1 MFTHKRYTVT
11 RISGQYIQVVG
22 ENGKA
27 HTLFAMAG
35 DKATP
40 ACNCNKMG
48 RCGHQIAAEEFFKFE
63 SQPKAQ
69 PQSLEEV
76 FAW

>member
-11 RISGQYIQVVG
+11 RLSNTHIQVVG
-22 ENGKA
+22 TNGKS
-27 HTLFAMAG
+27 HTLFAMVG
-35 DKATP
+35 DNATP

-63 SQPKAQ
+63 AQ
-69 PQSLEEV
+69 PQALTLEEQ